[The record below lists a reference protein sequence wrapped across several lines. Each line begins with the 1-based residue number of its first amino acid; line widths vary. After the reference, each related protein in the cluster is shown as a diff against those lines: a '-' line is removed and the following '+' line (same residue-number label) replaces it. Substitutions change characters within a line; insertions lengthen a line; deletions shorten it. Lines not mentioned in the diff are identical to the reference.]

1 VVVGKGRA
9 HVSGSET
16 PSDGSLR
23 MSA

>member
-9 HVSGSET
+9 YASGSET
-16 PSDGSLR
+16 PSDESLR